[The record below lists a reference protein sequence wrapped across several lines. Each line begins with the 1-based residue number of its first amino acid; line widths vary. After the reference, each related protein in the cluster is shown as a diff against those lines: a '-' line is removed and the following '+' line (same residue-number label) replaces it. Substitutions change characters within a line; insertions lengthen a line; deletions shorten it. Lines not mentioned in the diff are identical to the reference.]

1 MVSALSEIDCIYLD
15 GCPLLMDSLP
25 LEWVASVRTNRRGEY
40 EKSNFRC
47 DVLSDVQ
54 EQQVCDMH
62 ASTALRVPAEQ
73 IALWEKVTAF
83 GGKTYD
89 GFPIKRAGGGPRS
102 YSYSGERMATQS
114 HFDDLV
120 AAVAATFPHLTEFKL
135 RGNAWDCIKP
145 ESTHEHPFDMG
156 QMSLLGDAAPNVTKL
171 DFFRNCNGHLD
182 VSFLASFPNVK
193 EIDFYR
199 GTMVDS
205 APLLA
210 LAHLTVLNLGSS
222 HLSDR
227 NAALLAG
234 KFTARQRQ

>member
-102 YSYSGERMATQS
+102 YSYSGSELELAEVFIFSVQS
-114 HFDDLV
+114 TSKAEGRTRSLLSSKLGV
-120 AAVAATFPHLTEFKL
+120 RLRPRRGKTEAVASSAAK
-135 RGNAWDCIKP
+135 RGSVP
-145 ESTHEHPFDMG
+145 EPVVEPS
-156 QMSLLGDAAPNVTKL
+156 SAAAAGTGV
-171 DFFRNCNGHLD
+171 
-182 VSFLASFPNVK
+182 VS
-193 EIDFYR
+193 
-199 GTMVDS
+199 DS
-205 APLLA
+205 KGRDPPSP
-210 LAHLTVLNLGSS
+210 SS
-222 HLSDR
+222 WW
-227 NAALLAG
+227 
-234 KFTARQRQ
+234 TARCAGPDHCKMPSRAAECDSRWATAPQPRHT